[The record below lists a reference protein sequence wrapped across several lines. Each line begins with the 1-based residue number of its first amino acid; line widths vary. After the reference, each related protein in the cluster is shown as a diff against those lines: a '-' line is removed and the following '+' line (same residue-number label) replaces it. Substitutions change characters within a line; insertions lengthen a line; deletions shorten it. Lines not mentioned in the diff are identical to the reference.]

1 MWGTGLSPSPCPWG
15 RGAKLN
21 HCSLPL
27 VLRVTMT
34 GLEAGVGGGGDLL
47 SFTAK
52 EGVEEEQWGGE
63 EGLEVIAL
71 VQQAGVGEPNAGA
84 AQGRGLVILWEVMEG
99 GPEVRGRWEGS
110 LGMFSANCF
119 HFLSE
124 SSK

>member
-63 EGLEVIAL
+63 EGLGVIAL
-71 VQQAGVGEPNAGA
+71 VQQVGVGEHPGPKC
-84 AQGRGLVILWEVMEG
+84 RGSPGEGTCDPVGGHGG
-99 GPEVRGRWEGS
+99 GPRGEGEVGGQ
-110 LGMFSANCF
+110 LGDVLC
-119 HFLSE
+119 
-124 SSK
+124 